1 MIIQSHLGYQ
11 SILIYSF
18 SGHQLEWRTEA
29 ESESGKGCVSR
40 Q

>member
-1 MIIQSHLGYQ
+1 MSILDCLGYQ
-11 SILIYSF
+11 SILF
-18 SGHQLEWRTEA
+18 PSGHQLEWGTEA